1 MVAQM
6 MMKFTR
12 EQLYKEIWET
22 SARQVAIKYSLN
34 YQKLLNQCKEIDIP
48 LPGGKYFYNR
58 QHGLDIDN
66 LIVPLPDSNVT
77 EIEVEKQRNRV
88 QKKDTKNVIVEF
100 EKDKTINIEKA
111 LENKSNPNEAVNRVL
126 FDKDILSSSL
136 NFLEKEKKD
145 FIVEILSEFEISER
159 KRLHKKVIV
168 YKESI
173 VVWHKRVK
181 ASERDY
187 YDPRYRRNDLPQPKF
202 IKDVSEE
209 QLPRLY
215 RILDTLFTIFEK
227 IGEVITDDLRI
238 KIGKD
243 TVDFEVIE
251 STVKVNHELTKE
263 EARQLVEYN
272 DEVKRRSYATKPN
285 IRKYDYIPN
294 GLLRI
299 KVSNGKYIKDTKLNK
314 LEDMIPEIVI
324 LFYQRYFEIRTQRED
339 WEETQRK
346 REEEKQ
352 KARMLQERIDQEKKK
367 TREFLNMLSDYKL
380 ADEIRKF
387 VGILKDSDKADQE
400 TIEWMSRKAD
410 WIDPTIS
417 AEDELLGKREHY
429 KSDEEKNKF
438 LKEEKYYW

>member
-1 MVAQM
+1 MVVQM
-6 MMKFTR
+6 MMKFSR

-34 YQKLLNQCKEIDIP
+34 YQKLLNQCKEISIP

-66 LIVPLPDSNVT
+66 LITPLPDSKVSD
-77 EIEVEKQRNRV
+77 IEVEKQRSRI
-88 QKKDTKNVIVEF
+88 QKKETVVEF
-100 EKDKTINIEKA
+100 EKDIRINTEKT
-111 LENKSNPNEAVNRVL
+111 LETDSNQNKTVNKVKIL
-126 FDKDILSSSL
+126 FDRDTLYSSL
-136 NFLEKEKKD
+136 NFLEREKKD
-145 FIVEILSEFEISER
+145 SIIKILSEFEISER
-159 KRLHKKVIV
+159 KRLHKKVV
-168 YKESI
+168 AYKESI

-181 ASERDY
+181 ASEQDY
-187 YDPRYRRNDLPQPKF
+187 YDPRYRRNDLSQPKF

-215 RILDTLFTIFEK
+215 RILDTLITIFEK
-227 IGEVITDDLRI
+227 IGERITNDLRI
-238 KIGKD
+238 QIGKD

-272 DEVKRRSYATKPN
+272 DEVKRRSYASKPN

-299 KVSNGKYIKDTKLNK
+299 KVSNGEYIKDTKLNK

>member
-1 MVAQM
+1 M

-34 YQKLLNQCKEIDIP
+34 YQKLLNQCKEISIP

-66 LIVPLPDSNVT
+66 LITPLPDSKVSD
-77 EIEVEKQRNRV
+77 IEVEKQRIRI
-88 QKKDTKNVIVEF
+88 QKKETVVEF
-100 EKDKTINIEKA
+100 EKDIRINTEKT
-111 LENKSNPNEAVNRVL
+111 LETDSNQNKTVNKVKIL
-126 FDKDILSSSL
+126 FDRDTLYSSL
-136 NFLEKEKKD
+136 NFLEREKKD
-145 FIVEILSEFEISER
+145 SIIKILSEFEISER
-159 KRLHKKVIV
+159 KRLHKKVV
-168 YKESI
+168 AYKESI

-187 YDPRYRRNDLPQPKF
+187 YDPRYRRNDLSQPKF

-215 RILDTLFTIFEK
+215 RILDTLITIFEK
-227 IGEVITDDLRI
+227 IGERITNDLRI
-238 KIGKD
+238 QIGKD

-272 DEVKRRSYATKPN
+272 DEVKRRSYASKPN

-299 KVSNGKYIKDTKLNK
+299 KVSNGEYIKDTKLNK

>member
-1 MVAQM
+1 
-6 MMKFTR
+6 
-12 EQLYKEIWET
+12 
-22 SARQVAIKYSLN
+22 
-34 YQKLLNQCKEIDIP
+34 QCKEINIP
-48 LPGGKYFYNR
+48 LPDGKYFYNR

-66 LIVPLPDSNVT
+66 LIVPLPDSNVK

-88 QKKDTKNVIVEF
+88 QKKHTKDVIVEF
-100 EKDKTINIEKA
+100 EKDKIINTKKV
-111 LENKSNPNEAVNRVL
+111 LENKSNPNETVNRVL
-126 FDKDILSSSL
+126 FDKDVLSSSL
-136 NFLEKEKKD
+136 NFLEKEKKNV
-145 FIVEILSEFEISER
+145 IIEILSEFEISER
-159 KRLHKKVIV
+159 KRLHKKVV
-168 YKESI
+168 AYKESI
-173 VVWHKRVK
+173 VVWNKRVK

-187 YDPRYRRNDLPQPKF
+187 YDPRYRRNDLSQPKF

-227 IGEVITDDLRI
+227 IGERITNDLRI
-238 KIGKD
+238 QIGKD

-272 DEVKRRSYATKPN
+272 DEVKRRSYASKPN

-299 KVSNGKYIKDTKLNK
+299 KVSNGEYIKDTKLNK

-352 KARMLQERIDQEKKK
+352 KARLLQERIDQEKKK
-367 TREFLNMLSDYKL
+367 TREFLNILSDYKL
-380 ADEIRKF
+380 AGEIRKF
-387 VGILKDSDKADQE
+387 VDIMKENDKADQE
-400 TIEWMSRKAD
+400 TITWMSRKAD

-417 AEDELLGKREHY
+417 VEDELLGKREHH
-429 KSDEEKNKF
+429 KTDDEKVKF

>member
-1 MVAQM
+1 

-22 SARQVAIKYSLN
+22 SARQVAIKYGLN
-34 YQKLLNQCKEIDIP
+34 YQKLLNQCKEINIP

-66 LIVPLPDSNVT
+66 LIVLLPDSNVK

-88 QKKDTKNVIVEF
+88 QKKHTKDVIVEF
-100 EKDKTINIEKA
+100 EKDKIINTKKV
-111 LENKSNPNEAVNRVL
+111 LENKSNPNETVNRVL
-126 FDKDILSSSL
+126 FDMDVLSSSL
-136 NFLEKEKKD
+136 NFLEKEKKNV
-145 FIVEILSEFEISER
+145 IIEILSEFEISER
-159 KRLHKKVIV
+159 KRLHKKVV
-168 YKESI
+168 AYKESI
-173 VVWHKRVK
+173 VVWNKRVK

-187 YDPRYRRNDLPQPKF
+187 YDPRYRRNDLSQPKF

-227 IGEVITDDLRI
+227 IGERITNDLRI
-238 KIGKD
+238 QIGKD

-272 DEVKRRSYATKPN
+272 DEVKRRSYASKPN

-299 KVSNGKYIKDTKLNK
+299 KVLNGEYIKGTKLNK

-352 KARMLQERIDQEKKK
+352 KARLLQERIDQEKKK
-367 TREFLNMLSDYKL
+367 TREFLNILSDYKL

-387 VGILKDSDKADQE
+387 VDIMKENDKADQE
-400 TIEWMSRKAD
+400 TITWMSRKAD

-417 AEDELLGKREHY
+417 VEDELLGKREHH
-429 KSDEEKNKF
+429 KTDDEKVKF

>member
-1 MVAQM
+1 MVVQM

-34 YQKLLNQCKEIDIP
+34 YQKLLNQCKEISIP

-66 LIVPLPDSNVT
+66 LITPLPDSKVSD
-77 EIEVEKQRNRV
+77 IEVEKQRIRI
-88 QKKDTKNVIVEF
+88 QKKETVVEF
-100 EKDKTINIEKA
+100 EKDIRINTEKT
-111 LENKSNPNEAVNRVL
+111 LETDSNQNKTVNKVKIL
-126 FDKDILSSSL
+126 FDRDTLYSSL
-136 NFLEKEKKD
+136 NFLEREKKD
-145 FIVEILSEFEISER
+145 SIIKILSEFEISER
-159 KRLHKKVIV
+159 KRLHKKVV
-168 YKESI
+168 AYKESI

-187 YDPRYRRNDLPQPKF
+187 YDPRYRRNDLSQPKF

-215 RILDTLFTIFEK
+215 RILDTLITIFEK
-227 IGEVITDDLRI
+227 IGERITNDLRI
-238 KIGKD
+238 QIGKD

-272 DEVKRRSYATKPN
+272 DEVKRRSYASKPN

-299 KVSNGKYIKDTKLNK
+299 KVSNGEYIKDTKLNK

-400 TIEWMSRKAD
+400 TIEWISRKAD

>member
-1 MVAQM
+1 MVVQM

-34 YQKLLNQCKEIDIP
+34 YQKLLNQCKEISIP

-66 LIVPLPDSNVT
+66 LITPLPDSKVSD
-77 EIEVEKQRNRV
+77 IEVEKQRSRI
-88 QKKDTKNVIVEF
+88 QKKETVVEF
-100 EKDKTINIEKA
+100 EKDIRINTEKT
-111 LENKSNPNEAVNRVL
+111 LETDSNQNKTVNKVKIL
-126 FDKDILSSSL
+126 FDRDTLYSSL
-136 NFLEKEKKD
+136 NFLEREKKD
-145 FIVEILSEFEISER
+145 SIIKILSEFEISER
-159 KRLHKKVIV
+159 KRLHKKVV
-168 YKESI
+168 AYKESI

-187 YDPRYRRNDLPQPKF
+187 YDPRYRRNDLSQPKF

-215 RILDTLFTIFEK
+215 RILDTLITIFEK
-227 IGEVITDDLRI
+227 IGERITNDLRI
-238 KIGKD
+238 QIGKD

-272 DEVKRRSYATKPN
+272 DEVKRRSYASKPN

-299 KVSNGKYIKDTKLNK
+299 KVSNGEYIKDTKLNK

-400 TIEWMSRKAD
+400 TIEWISRKAD

>member
-1 MVAQM
+1 MVVQM

-34 YQKLLNQCKEIDIP
+34 YQKLLNQCKEINLP

-66 LIVPLPDSNVT
+66 LIVPLPDSNVK
-77 EIEVEKQRNRV
+77 EIEVEKQRYRV
-88 QKKDTKNVIVEF
+88 QKKHTKDVIVEF
-100 EKDKTINIEKA
+100 EKDKIINTKKV
-111 LENKSNPNEAVNRVL
+111 LENKSNPNETVNRVL
-126 FDKDILSSSL
+126 FDRDTLYSSL
-136 NFLEKEKKD
+136 NFLEREKKD
-145 FIVEILSEFEISER
+145 SIIKILSEFEISER
-159 KRLHKKVIV
+159 KRLHKKVV
-168 YKESI
+168 AYKESI

-187 YDPRYRRNDLPQPKF
+187 YDPRYRRNDLSQPKF

-215 RILDTLFTIFEK
+215 RILDTLITIFEK
-227 IGEVITDDLRI
+227 IGERITNDLRI
-238 KIGKD
+238 QIGKD

-272 DEVKRRSYATKPN
+272 DEVKRRSYASKPN

-299 KVSNGKYIKDTKLNK
+299 KVSNGEYIKDTKLNK

-400 TIEWMSRKAD
+400 TIEWISRKAD

>member
-1 MVAQM
+1 MVVQM

-34 YQKLLNQCKEIDIP
+34 YQKLLNQCKEISIP

-66 LIVPLPDSNVT
+66 LITPLPDSKVSD
-77 EIEVEKQRNRV
+77 IEVEKQRSRI
-88 QKKDTKNVIVEF
+88 QKKETVVEF
-100 EKDKTINIEKA
+100 EKDIRINTEKT
-111 LENKSNPNEAVNRVL
+111 LETDSNQNKTVNKVKIL
-126 FDKDILSSSL
+126 FDRDTLYSSL
-136 NFLEKEKKD
+136 NFLEREKKD
-145 FIVEILSEFEISER
+145 SIIKILSEFEISER
-159 KRLHKKVIV
+159 KRLHKKVV
-168 YKESI
+168 AYKESI

-187 YDPRYRRNDLPQPKF
+187 YDPRYRRNDLSQPKF

-215 RILDTLFTIFEK
+215 RILDTLITIFEK
-227 IGEVITDDLRI
+227 IGERITNDLRI
-238 KIGKD
+238 QIGKD

-272 DEVKRRSYATKPN
+272 DEVKRRSYASKPN

-299 KVSNGKYIKDTKLNK
+299 KVSNGEYIKDTKLNK

-352 KARMLQERIDQEKKK
+352 KARLLQERIDQEKKK

>member
-1 MVAQM
+1 MVVQM

-34 YQKLLNQCKEIDIP
+34 YQKLLNQCKEISIP

-66 LIVPLPDSNVT
+66 LITPLPDSKVSD
-77 EIEVEKQRNRV
+77 IEVEKQRSRI
-88 QKKDTKNVIVEF
+88 QKKETVVEF
-100 EKDKTINIEKA
+100 EKDIRINTEKT
-111 LENKSNPNEAVNRVL
+111 LETDSNQNKTVNKVKIL
-126 FDKDILSSSL
+126 FDRDTLYSSL
-136 NFLEKEKKD
+136 NFLEREKKD
-145 FIVEILSEFEISER
+145 SIIKILSEFEISER
-159 KRLHKKVIV
+159 KRLHKKVV
-168 YKESI
+168 AYKESI

-187 YDPRYRRNDLPQPKF
+187 YDPRYRRNDLSQPKF

-215 RILDTLFTIFEK
+215 RILDTLITIFEK
-227 IGEVITDDLRI
+227 IGERITNDLRI
-238 KIGKD
+238 QIGKD

-272 DEVKRRSYATKPN
+272 DEVKRRSYASKPN

-299 KVSNGKYIKDTKLNK
+299 KVSNGEYIKDTKLNK

>member
-1 MVAQM
+1 
-6 MMKFTR
+6 
-12 EQLYKEIWET
+12 
-22 SARQVAIKYSLN
+22 
-34 YQKLLNQCKEIDIP
+34 P

-66 LIVPLPDSNVT
+66 LIVPLPDSNVK

-88 QKKDTKNVIVEF
+88 QKKHTKDVIVEF
-100 EKDKTINIEKA
+100 EKDKIINTKKV
-111 LENKSNPNEAVNRVL
+111 LENKSNPNETVNRVL
-126 FDKDILSSSL
+126 FDKDVLSSSL
-136 NFLEKEKKD
+136 NFLEKEEKNV
-145 FIVEILSEFEISER
+145 IIEILSEFEISER
-159 KRLHKKVIV
+159 KRLHKKVV
-168 YKESI
+168 AYKESI
-173 VVWHKRVK
+173 VVWNKRVK

-187 YDPRYRRNDLPQPKF
+187 YDPRYRRNDLSQPKF

-227 IGEVITDDLRI
+227 IGERITNDLRI
-238 KIGKD
+238 QIGKD

-272 DEVKRRSYATKPN
+272 DEVKRRSYASKPN

-299 KVSNGKYIKDTKLNK
+299 KVSNGEYIKDTKLNK

-352 KARMLQERIDQEKKK
+352 KARLLQERIDQEKKK
-367 TREFLNMLSDYKL
+367 TREFLNILSDYKL
-380 ADEIRKF
+380 AGEIRKF
-387 VGILKDSDKADQE
+387 VDIMKENDKADQE
-400 TIEWMSRKAD
+400 TITWMSRKAD

-417 AEDELLGKREHY
+417 VEDELLGKREHH
-429 KSDEEKNKF
+429 KTDDEKVKF